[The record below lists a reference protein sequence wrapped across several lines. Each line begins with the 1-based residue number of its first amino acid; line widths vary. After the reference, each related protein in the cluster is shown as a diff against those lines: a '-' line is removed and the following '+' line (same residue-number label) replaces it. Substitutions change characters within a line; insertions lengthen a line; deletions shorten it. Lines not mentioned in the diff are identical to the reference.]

1 MQYDL
6 GDCTLWEYMF
16 PSNEK
21 PQLLIPDD
29 EYLED
34 LDDEEVSIVTRY
46 YHGYQMISM
55 LRTLMI
61 KLLDLL
67 NDMYRLIA
75 WEYKLV
81 PYSFETIS

>member
-46 YHGYQMISM
+46 YHGY
-55 LRTLMI
+55 
-61 KLLDLL
+61 
-67 NDMYRLIA
+67 
-75 WEYKLV
+75 
-81 PYSFETIS
+81 